1 MTRPNGQED
10 ALSSSSS
17 GEGVL
22 EILPDGFGFLRDPE
36 ANYMSGPDDIYVSPS
51 QIRRFSLRT
60 GDLLGGQVRAPKEN
74 ERYLA
79 LIQVEHVNGMDPDDA
94 ADQLVFDSL
103 TPVHPNE
110 RLSLEPGAGG
120 EPFNRILDLLAPLGK
135 GQRGLIVAPPR
146 SGKTRLLKQ
155 ISQAL
160 AQNHPKLHQMV
171 LLIDERPEEVTDMER
186 SVGGE
191 VIASTFDES
200 PGRHVQVSEMVIE
213 RARRM
218 VESGRDVL
226 ILLDSLTRLCRA
238 HNQST
243 PSSGKMLS
251 GGVDAAAL
259 HRPKRFF
266 GAARNIEEGG
276 SLTILAT
283 ALVETGSRTDAVIF
297 DEFTGAGNL
306 EWFLDSTL
314 ASHRIFP
321 SIDLARSATLRDD
334 LLLSPEDQARLAHIR
349 GALKGDPVA
358 DMQWFLREAGTCS
371 SNAELLDKLANSE
384 H

>member
-1 MTRPNGQED
+1 MTRPNGQEA
-10 ALSSSSS
+10 ALSSSDS

-51 QIRRFSLRT
+51 QIRRFNLRT
-60 GDLLGGQVRAPKEN
+60 GDLLGGQVRAPKDN

-103 TPVHPNE
+103 TPLHPNE
-110 RLSLEPGAGG
+110 RLNLATLSHEPATGV
-120 EPFNRILDLLAPLGK
+120 LDLVAPMGK

-146 SGKTRLLKQ
+146 TGKTRLLKHL
-155 ISQAL
+155 SLAL
-160 AQNHPKLHQMV
+160 AQNHPELHQMV

-186 SVGGE
+186 SVSGE
-191 VIASTFDES
+191 VIASTFDEA
-200 PGRHVQVSEMVIE
+200 PGRHVQVAEMVIE

-218 VESGRDVL
+218 VEAGQDVL

-238 HNQST
+238 YNQTT

-251 GGVDAAAL
+251 GGVDAAAF

-266 GAARNIEEGG
+266 GAARNLEEGG

-283 ALVETGSRTDAVIF
+283 ALVQTGSRTDEVIF
-297 DEFTGAGNL
+297 EEFTGTANM
-306 EWFLDSTL
+306 EWVLDSDL
-314 ASHRIFP
+314 ATRRIFP
-321 SIDLARSATLRDD
+321 SIDLGQSGTLRDD
-334 LLLSPEDQARLAHIR
+334 LLLSTDDHTRLSQIR
-349 GALKGDPVA
+349 GTLKGDPVE
-358 DMQWFLREAGTCS
+358 DMQWFLREAETCS
-371 SNAELLDKLANSE
+371 SNVELLDKLANSE

>member
-1 MTRPNGQED
+1 M
-10 ALSSSSS
+10 SSSDT

-110 RLSLEPGAGG
+110 RLNLATGSE
-120 EPFNRILDLLAPLGK
+120 ESCILDLLAPVGK

-146 SGKTRLLKQ
+146 TGKTRLLKQ
-155 ISQAL
+155 ISLAL
-160 AQNHPKLHQMV
+160 ARNHPELHQMV

-191 VIASTFDES
+191 VVASTFDES
-200 PGRHVQVSEMVIE
+200 PGRHVQVAEMVIE

-238 HNQST
+238 YNQTT

-266 GAARNIEEGG
+266 GAARNLEEGG

-283 ALVETGSRTDAVIF
+283 ALVQTGSRTDEVIF
-297 DEFTGAGNL
+297 EEFTGAANM
-306 EWFLDSTL
+306 EWVLDSTL
-314 ASHRIFP
+314 ANRRIFP
-321 SIDLARSATLRDD
+321 SLDLGQSETLRDD
-334 LLLSPEDQARLAHIR
+334 LLLSADDHARLSQIR
-349 GALKGDPVA
+349 GVLKGDPMA